1 MRKKRPTKEEIVRD
15 VINRMFEIA
24 GYDTCYED
32 IVGRKDDWYMRWT
45 MTEEQGEI
53 WKQWMKEYFI
63 NECKMVP
70 KIAEREAAMCDLM
83 WGLKYRQDESK

>member
-1 MRKKRPTKEEIVRD
+1 
-15 VINRMFEIA
+15 
-24 GYDTCYED
+24 
-32 IVGRKDDWYMRWT
+32 